1 MREGT
6 RRALAFTALL
16 ALIAAF
22 LRADPNARGPL
33 AYAVDYW
40 LAGQDER
47 ASAEFERA
55 AKILEGLAIDRR
67 FIELPAT
74 IDASAIAPIEG
85 VLDLETLRIALDRCC
100 RDGRS
105 TALLTALALAR
116 SGDPQ
121 RAEANL
127 KRAALEPAHPRI
139 LALMA
144 TLAPR

>member
-1 MREGT
+1 MRKGT
-6 RRALAFTALL
+6 RRATTFTAVL
-16 ALIAAF
+16 ALIVSL
-22 LRADPNARGPL
+22 LRSDPNARGPL
-33 AYAVDYW
+33 AYAVEYW

-55 AKILEGLAIDRR
+55 AMILEGLAIDRR

-85 VLDLETLRIALDRCC
+85 VLDLEALRIALDRCC
-100 RDGRS
+100 RDERS
-105 TALLTALALAR
+105 AALLTALALAR

-127 KRAALEPAHPRI
+127 KRAAQEPAHPRI
-139 LALMA
+139 QALMA
-144 TLAPR
+144 TLTPR